1 MVGVFLLFVDAGGSH
16 GCVVCRGRMGFNVL
30 GAPTILCDCFDGF
43 WLYFHESLLSFFS
56 MRCLVAEKMFSQA

>member
-30 GAPTILCDCFDGF
+30 G
-43 WLYFHESLLSFFS
+43 FS
-56 MRCLVAEKMFSQA
+56 TVENEDFCSSS